1 MTSILLE
8 DKSIENF
15 EKALNQM
22 QKTSQAIIILACD
35 ENQFTAQAL
44 NPLLK
49 QCSLP
54 IIGGIFPAIVYK
66 NRQYNQGTILLG
78 LNNAFKVTTLHNISQ
93 DKDYEKVIEEKIG
106 SLADDINTM
115 FLFFDGISQNIYSII
130 QALFNNYGLSINYV
144 GGSAAGKAFHKKP
157 ILFSNAGLL
166 EDAALLATTTSHST
180 IGAKHGW
187 EPIEKTTYQ
196 ITKSDGNIIYE
207 INYQPALEVYKE
219 VIESHLQTTFSLKDF
234 FETARSY
241 PLGITRLAGDSIVR
255 VAMGTSKDSSLICTG
270 DIAENTY
277 VQILHAKDAQLIEAA
292 KTASSLSQGSEY
304 KISFKLYIGCL
315 ARLLVMGENFYKE
328 IEAIY
333 EEDELLVGALSV
345 GEIANNK
352 DHYLEL
358 YNSTAVVAKIADV

>member
-15 EKALNQM
+15 EKALTQLEE
-22 QKTSQAIIILACD
+22 TSKAIIILACD
-35 ENQFTAQAL
+35 ENQFSAQAL
-44 NPLLK
+44 DPILK

-66 NRQYNQGTILLG
+66 NRQYNQGTVLLG
-78 LNNAFKVTTLHNISQ
+78 LDNPFNVTTIENISQ
-93 DKDYEKVIEEKIG
+93 DKEYERVIEEQMG
-106 SLADDINTM
+106 SLDKDTKTM
-115 FLFFDGISQNIYSII
+115 FLFFDGISNNIDSII

-144 GGSAAGKAFHKKP
+144 GGSAAGRNFQKKP
-157 ILFSNAGLL
+157 VIFSNKGLL
-166 EDAALLATTTSHST
+166 EDVALLATSSSQST
-180 IGAKHGW
+180 IGVKHGW
-187 EPIEKTTYQ
+187 EPIEKITHQ

-207 INYQPALEVYKE
+207 IDYQPAYKVYKE
-219 VIESHLQTTFSLKDF
+219 IIESHLNKTFDTENF

-241 PLGITRLAGDSIVR
+241 PLGIIRLTGDSIVR
-255 VAMGTSKDSSLICTG
+255 VAMGVDQDNALLCTG

-277 VQILHAKDAQLIEAA
+277 VQILHAENAQLIEAA
-292 KTASSLSQGSEY
+292 KTASELSQGEEY
-304 KISFKLYIGCL
+304 QKGFKLYIGCL

-333 EEDELLVGALSV
+333 EDDELLVGALSV